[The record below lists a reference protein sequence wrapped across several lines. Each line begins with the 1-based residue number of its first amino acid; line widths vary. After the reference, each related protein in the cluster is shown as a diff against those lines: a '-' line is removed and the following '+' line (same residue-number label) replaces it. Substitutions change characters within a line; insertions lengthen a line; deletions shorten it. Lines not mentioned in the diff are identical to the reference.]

1 MSMQLDDSRPLDSQ
15 LWAMAHAKPQV
26 TEMELALQAATKD
39 GNPASLRAAIDRA
52 RAARVPE
59 SSPMLR
65 KASALLELVAP
76 AAARSEAASSE
87 QAEAVKPAAKPAD
100 PMAAIFSS
108 EFVLPDEI

>member
-1 MSMQLDDSRPLDSQ
+1 
-15 LWAMAHAKPQV
+15 MAHAKPQV

-87 QAEAVKPAAKPAD
+87 AEAVKPAAKPAD

-108 EFVLPDEI
+108 EFVMPDEI